1 MKFRFLCRQL
11 LPIRSAASG
20 LEAAR
25 SKALSKPRQGSVTRV
40 GAEGVLQKMLAV
52 VPSRLCRSPSP
63 ELPPDLGLSPKLR
76 EFAARGWQH
85 LLRGGKPIPNNLRSG
100 PVTRYKQRRLAAI
113 YVGLRLRGSIQ
124 AAMMQHIL
132 KQEAGLQEAC
142 SSCDE
147 RAKFTASSAA
157 ALLGFAT
164 TSRSQGQCVFHRSY
178 RRPLRLRMRPY
189 ICIVDPLFSRALYSW
204 GPTTSIYAVPA
215 PTCTVAVSRGAILSK
230 QRFYTGLMRVDFC
243 L

>member
-85 LLRGGKPIPNNLRSG
+85 LHRGGKPIPNNLRSG

-157 ALLGFAT
+157 ALLAL
-164 TSRSQGQCVFHRSY
+164 RRHRVAKANACSA
-178 RRPLRLRMRPY
+178 
-189 ICIVDPLFSRALYSW
+189 DPIDVLCA
-204 GPTTSIYAVPA
+204 
-215 PTCTVAVSRGAILSK
+215 
-230 QRFYTGLMRVDFC
+230 
-243 L
+243 